1 MPGQRGSAPAAG
13 PGLGCGIGAGSGPG
27 NSRAVA
33 ALCRQRDRQGRAEP
47 PPAWGWGPRGAGEHR
62 GARGWKDAP
71 GMSLGR
77 MGRRD
82 RPAWGTAA
90 QKLSPKPSGTSE
102 LKKGEG
108 SLFLGS
114 S

>member
-1 MPGQRGSAPAAG
+1 
-13 PGLGCGIGAGSGPG
+13 
-27 NSRAVA
+27 
-33 ALCRQRDRQGRAEP
+33 
-47 PPAWGWGPRGAGEHR
+47 
-62 GARGWKDAP
+62 
-71 GMSLGR
+71 MSLGR
-77 MGRRD
+77 MGSRD